1 MSIFNKTINCTI
13 NNLPKEFETLVTQ
26 WATLKNGNMSCAV
39 SGTTCSLTIDED
51 TCAFSFPTTGN
62 YSGSYQW
69 SITICDAPDYEC
81 CTILNRESFSGID
94 GNNTS
99 SADQR
104 YNLIICKYNGALK
117 CLNSVSIDGFSLSD
131 LFNIPKGR
139 YNITSSTDVYITRAL
154 VNSNLASANTI
165 NISDNLYLS
174 TNLINVGVKTIVK
187 SKEDTSKQFI
197 NIGGVFYLPYSSSIL
212 TISAKEP
219 SVESTTE

>member
-1 MSIFNKTINCTI
+1 MSIFNKTISCTI
-13 NNLPKEFETLVTQ
+13 SILPKEFETLVTQ
-26 WATLKNGNMSCAV
+26 WATNKSGNMACTV
-39 SGTTCSLTIDED
+39 SETTCSLTIDED
-51 TCAFSFPTTGN
+51 VCTFSFPTTGN

-117 CLNSVSIDGFSLSD
+117 CLNSVSVDGFSLSD

-139 YNITSSTDVYITRAL
+139 YNISSINDVYITRAL
-154 VNSNLASANTI
+154 INPNLASANAI

>member
-1 MSIFNKTINCTI
+1 MSIFNKTISCTI

-26 WATLKNGNMSCAV
+26 WATNKSGNMACTV
-39 SGTTCSLTIDED
+39 RETTCSLTIDED
-51 TCAFSFPTTGN
+51 VCTFSFPTTGN

-117 CLNSVSIDGFSLSD
+117 CLNSVSVDGFSLSD

-139 YNITSSTDVYITRAL
+139 YNISSINDVYITRAL
-154 VNSNLASANTI
+154 INPNLASANAI

-197 NIGGVFYLPYSSSIL
+197 NVGGVFYLPYSASIL
-212 TISAKEP
+212 TISSKEP
-219 SVESTTE
+219 SA

>member
-1 MSIFNKTINCTI
+1 MSIFNKTISCTI

-26 WATLKNGNMSCAV
+26 WATNKSGNMACTV
-39 SGTTCSLTIDED
+39 SETTCSLTIDED
-51 TCAFSFPTTGN
+51 VCTFSFPTTGN

-69 SITICDAPDYEC
+69 SITICDARDYEC

-117 CLNSVSIDGFSLSD
+117 CLNSVSVDGFSLSD

-139 YNITSSTDVYITRAL
+139 YNISSINDVYITRAL
-154 VNSNLASANTI
+154 INPNLASANAI

-197 NIGGVFYLPYSSSIL
+197 NVGGVFYLPYSASIL
-212 TISAKEP
+212 TISSKEP
-219 SVESTTE
+219 SA